1 MCKKNLKAL
10 CFVCLRRRAHCS
22 SPLASPTLR
31 RVCNLCLNPGVR
43 WKGEMKRHYKGE
55 IGSADKSTQRA
66 SESSVRRAL
75 PRG

>member
-1 MCKKNLKAL
+1 MKARG
-10 CFVCLRRRAHCS
+10 FVCVCIVVRSAS
-22 SPLASPTLR
+22 SPLASPTLH

-75 PRG
+75 PRR